1 MFMLVVVVL
10 RLPVVVLMDII
21 LARDSQLTAFLFYS
35 TYDLFLSR
43 CVKVVSGST
52 KQVLQMFRDIAAG
65 HVDPALSL
73 IHI

>member
-43 CVKVVSGST
+43 SVKVVSGS
-52 KQVLQMFRDIAAG
+52 KQQV
-65 HVDPALSL
+65 
-73 IHI
+73 